1 MPRLT
6 AEIKWKYDTYFI
18 QTFTVL
24 PSSLVNS
31 NFWTPKLI
39 MSYLCAFI
47 IYFSTVFEREYAII
61 RWFCC
66 WSYECWKIYCSMS
79 DNLVELMASIFKL
92 FFFLHKSSASV
103 YFIKVKLEI
112 KNKYDTFSPFIHEYN
127 YSYFP
132 TPDNEYYS
140 ANKILYKTVKFA
152 SIKSN

>member
-79 DNLVELMASIFKL
+79 DNLVELMTSIFKL
-92 FFFLHKSSASV
+92 FFFPQKFGKCLFHQS
-103 YFIKVKLEI
+103 EI
-112 KNKYDTFSPFIHEYN
+112 RNKKQIWHFFPLYSWIQLQLFSN
-127 YSYFP
+127 SW
-132 TPDNEYYS
+132 
-140 ANKILYKTVKFA
+140 
-152 SIKSN
+152 